1 MQRLRLFATSGTK
14 DGRTRLWAGSSLRS
28 LRSPNFRRYYAGY
41 MVSETGEWAQRV
53 GQAWLVLE
61 LTGSGTWLG
70 VVTGLQLLPVLVL
83 APWGGLL
90 ADAADRR
97 KLLLCTQSMNL
108 LVALLLAVTT
118 QTGVVTVWVV
128 IVLAVVTGSL
138 KAVDHP
144 TRQRFILDMVGEDD
158 LVNALML
165 HSVLFNVA
173 KVAGPAISGLLVAV
187 VGVSS
192 SFYMNAA
199 SYVGVLVALAWIEPA
214 ALKSTTR
221 QPRRHGQVREA
232 WRYVVATPEI
242 AAPLVVLTVAGTVV
256 FVWGV
261 TIPILARDVFGGG
274 PRTFGLMFSAMGLGA
289 VVSGLG
295 FAGRGATSVRS
306 FTTSGIALGGL
317 VLCTSTLPSLPL
329 VLVALVL
336 VGGAGTVFRSTGIG
350 IVQLAADER
359 LRGPVVGIL
368 GMALLG
374 TTPIGGPLVGLLA
387 ETVGIRWVLAGAGTG
402 TVIAALL
409 AATWIKRCAPIEAL
423 H

>member
-1 MQRLRLFATSGTK
+1 
-14 DGRTRLWAGSSLRS
+14 
-28 LRSPNFRRYYAGY
+28 
-41 MVSETGEWAQRV
+41 
-53 GQAWLVLE
+53 
-61 LTGSGTWLG
+61 
-70 VVTGLQLLPVLVL
+70 
-83 APWGGLL
+83 
-90 ADAADRR
+90 
-97 KLLLCTQSMNL
+97 
-108 LVALLLAVTT
+108 
-118 QTGVVTVWVV
+118 
-128 IVLAVVTGSL
+128 
-138 KAVDHP
+138 
-144 TRQRFILDMVGEDD
+144 
-158 LVNALML
+158 
-165 HSVLFNVA
+165 
-173 KVAGPAISGLLVAV
+173 
-187 VGVSS
+187 
-192 SFYMNAA
+192 MNAA

>member
-165 HSVLFNVA
+165 HSVLFTSRRSPVRQFLA
-173 KVAGPAISGLLVAV
+173 C
-187 VGVSS
+187 SS
-192 SFYMNAA
+192 
-199 SYVGVLVALAWIEPA
+199 
-214 ALKSTTR
+214 
-221 QPRRHGQVREA
+221 Q
-232 WRYVVATPEI
+232 
-242 AAPLVVLTVAGTVV
+242 
-256 FVWGV
+256 
-261 TIPILARDVFGGG
+261 
-274 PRTFGLMFSAMGLGA
+274 
-289 VVSGLG
+289 
-295 FAGRGATSVRS
+295 
-306 FTTSGIALGGL
+306 
-317 VLCTSTLPSLPL
+317 
-329 VLVALVL
+329 
-336 VGGAGTVFRSTGIG
+336 
-350 IVQLAADER
+350 
-359 LRGPVVGIL
+359 
-368 GMALLG
+368 LLG
-374 TTPIGGPLVGLLA
+374 SRRASI
-387 ETVGIRWVLAGAGTG
+387 
-402 TVIAALL
+402 
-409 AATWIKRCAPIEAL
+409 
-423 H
+423 